1 MPKFRIVE
9 RVTMQREITVEGESL
24 KDVKKNYENGDY
36 DEELEQYYFD
46 GQYDERYADIKEVK

>member
-1 MPKFRIVE
+1 MKKFRIVE

-46 GQYDERYADIKEVK
+46 GQYDERYADVKEVK

>member
-36 DEELEQYYFD
+36 DEELEQDYFD
-46 GQYDERYADIKEVK
+46 GQYDERNADIEEVN